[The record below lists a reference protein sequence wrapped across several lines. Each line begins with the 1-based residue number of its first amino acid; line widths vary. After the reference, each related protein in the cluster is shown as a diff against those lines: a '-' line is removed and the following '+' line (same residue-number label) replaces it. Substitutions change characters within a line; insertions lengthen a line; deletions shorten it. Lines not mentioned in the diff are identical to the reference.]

1 MSQHQVTTRQRRN
14 VVLLD
19 LDGTLTQ
26 SDPGIIACATKAFE
40 ELSLPVPD
48 DQEMH
53 RFIGPAIIES
63 FRRNH
68 MPDEL
73 LDRGVEIYREYYADK
88 AVFDDPNNPGHK
100 IPGRL
105 YNSVY
110 AGIPEQLAA
119 LRADLQKSCHSGV
132 SRLLSKSKQ
141 PSLRRAMRSGSTGSP
156 VTGSLT
162 TRLRS
167 AALRLT
173 AEIRHDFGRP
183 PGSNVT
189 RRSSGTTRQV
199 SVRTL
204 LGSRSGRSGVGRT
217 SSGSI
222 LPNGSSTFRL
232 PPDSRSS
239 SEASVP
245 VSQFHGRSGPLRPNH
260 SPPPPVAPQRHG
272 LQLLRHMLANLST
285 LFFLSI

>member
-1 MSQHQVTTRQRRN
+1 MEMKRPTASVCIALCRGSVSSYPASICGRAPIRR
-14 VVLLD
+14 
-19 LDGTLTQ
+19 GRPPCRAPT
-26 SDPGIIACATKAFE
+26 SR
-40 ELSLPVPD
+40 S
-48 DQEMH
+48 
-53 RFIGPAIIES
+53 PAIPTS
-63 FRRNH
+63 
-68 MPDEL
+68 
-73 LDRGVEIYREYYADK
+73 RG
-88 AVFDDPNNPGHK
+88 
-100 IPGRL
+100 
-105 YNSVY
+105 S
-110 AGIPEQLAA
+110 
-119 LRADLQKSCHSGV
+119 
-132 SRLLSKSKQ
+132 
-141 PSLRRAMRSGSTGSP
+141 
-156 VTGSLT
+156 
-162 TRLRS
+162 
-167 AALRLT
+167 T

-204 LGSRSGRSGVGRT
+204 RGSRSGRSGVGRT

-222 LPNGSSTFRL
+222 LPNDSSTFRL

-260 SPPPPVAPQRHG
+260 SPPPPPVAPQRHG

>member
-100 IPGRL
+100 IPGR
-105 YNSVY
+105 
-110 AGIPEQLAA
+110 
-119 LRADLQKSCHSGV
+119 R
-132 SRLLSKSKQ
+132 
-141 PSLRRAMRSGSTGSP
+141 
-156 VTGSLT
+156 
-162 TRLRS
+162 
-167 AALRLT
+167 
-173 AEIRHDFGRP
+173 
-183 PGSNVT
+183 
-189 RRSSGTTRQV
+189 
-199 SVRTL
+199 
-204 LGSRSGRSGVGRT
+204 
-217 SSGSI
+217 
-222 LPNGSSTFRL
+222 
-232 PPDSRSS
+232 
-239 SEASVP
+239 
-245 VSQFHGRSGPLRPNH
+245 
-260 SPPPPVAPQRHG
+260 
-272 LQLLRHMLANLST
+272 
-285 LFFLSI
+285 

>member
-1 MSQHQVTTRQRRN
+1 MGMKRPTASVCIALCRGAVSSYPASICGRAPMRR
-14 VVLLD
+14 
-19 LDGTLTQ
+19 GRPPCRAPT
-26 SDPGIIACATKAFE
+26 SR
-40 ELSLPVPD
+40 S
-48 DQEMH
+48 
-53 RFIGPAIIES
+53 PAIPTSRGSCRSRSSHPSEGPWDRV
-63 FRRNH
+63 RRV
-68 MPDEL
+68 P
-73 LDRGVEIYREYYADK
+73 
-88 AVFDDPNNPGHK
+88 
-100 IPGRL
+100 
-105 YNSVY
+105 
-110 AGIPEQLAA
+110 
-119 LRADLQKSCHSGV
+119 
-132 SRLLSKSKQ
+132 
-141 PSLRRAMRSGSTGSP
+141 P

-204 LGSRSGRSGVGRT
+204 RGSRSGRSGVGRT

-222 LPNGSSTFRL
+222 LPNDSSTFRL

-245 VSQFHGRSGPLRPNH
+245 VSQFHGRSGLSHPIH
-260 SPPPPVAPQRHG
+260 SPPPVAPQHHG